1 MHSFLHPSVGLV
13 EGITSKCRCGI
24 DSSGTGQEP
33 EAGSCELGN
42 VPSGCI
48 KGGECRM
55 GGIPT
60 SYLGSPGFKSRSG
73 NRLS

>member
-1 MHSFLHPSVGLV
+1 VAGSGTGQESVAG
-13 EGITSKCRCGI
+13 
-24 DSSGTGQEP
+24 SGTGQEP
-33 EAGSCELGN
+33 VAGSCELGN

-48 KGGECRM
+48 KGGECQM

>member
-1 MHSFLHPSVGLV
+1 M
-13 EGITSKCRCGI
+13 
-24 DSSGTGQEP
+24 DSSGTVQEP
-33 EAGSCELGN
+33 VTGSCELGD
-42 VPSGCI
+42 VPPGCI

-60 SYLGSPGFKSRSG
+60 SCSGSPGFKSRSG